1 MKLPIIIS
9 FLIATIITFISLF
22 IGTLLAPGVFYT
34 IGGGL
39 FGVPWSPQIMQYVI
53 QVYCAYFISS
63 FIASYA
69 AIYFYKKTHNK

>member
-9 FLIATIITFISLF
+9 IIIATFITFISVF
-22 IGTLLAPGVFYT
+22 TGTLLAPGVFYT

-39 FGVPWSPQIMQYVI
+39 FGVSWSPQVIQYVI
-53 QVYCAYFISS
+53 QVFCAFFISS

-69 AIYFYKKTHNK
+69 AIYFNNKNT